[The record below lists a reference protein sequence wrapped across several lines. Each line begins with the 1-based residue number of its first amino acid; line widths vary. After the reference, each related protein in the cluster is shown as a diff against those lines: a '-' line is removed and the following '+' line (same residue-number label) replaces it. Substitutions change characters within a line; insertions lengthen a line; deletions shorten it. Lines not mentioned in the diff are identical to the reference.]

1 MTKNDMYVLKYF
13 VLNFFLAMTVHTLLI
28 KRCTY
33 WYICTNK
40 ETKQQFVIQYS
51 KLGSS
56 YWVKKCDKLLVQRG
70 QKISIVGT
78 PSRGAGRKRTEQL
91 PPSMIMPKS
100 HHLLVCIPESN

>member
-1 MTKNDMYVLKYF
+1 MVKIGEKLVNVVFECPL
-13 VLNFFLAMTVHTLLI
+13 
-28 KRCTY
+28 
-33 WYICTNK
+33 CTNK
-40 ETKQQFVIQYS
+40 ETKQQFVILYS

-100 HHLLVCIPESN
+100 HRLLVCIY